1 MVFHVLKPFSDLT
14 KKEKVTIAKGFNKIG
29 IYNGLCLIS
38 NRTYYFVV
46 NAAIKLIALK
56 RRSIFQR
63 QTNKI
68 HRIVDLFPVSYRIK

>member
-29 IYNGLCLIS
+29 IYNGFCLIS

-46 NAAIKLIALK
+46 NAAIKLITFKASQYLSK
-56 RRSIFQR
+56 TDEQNSL
-63 QTNKI
+63 N
-68 HRIVDLFPVSYRIK
+68 S